1 MAEAQTEVTE
11 EQSTVFETM
20 PGADPIEQPENLD
33 LNFETVEEEETTEDE
48 LSGEEEA
55 EEPAEGESESEEE
68 AATEEEVLEELPDAA
83 SAEAEAE
90 AEEPEPVAE
99 TEDIPPP
106 KKPMVPKSRLDEVLA
121 KQKAL
126 QKQLD
131 EMKAAQEPAEDAPE
145 EFDFDK
151 GEIEYQ
157 QLVLDG
163 ESEKAAALRQTMRK
177 AEREQI
183 AYEMR
188 KEMGTTVAKS
198 AQETALATAAQEMES
213 AFPVFDQ
220 NSESFNQE
228 LTQEVV
234 ELRDAFITQG
244 FDVVDALSKAVNF
257 VVKSNDIVSSAEET
271 PALADA
277 PKKQAVA
284 DKKRK
289 EVSRKLKAAESQPP
303 EMPGESSSARGDQA
317 INVNNLTEDEFNAL
331 PDATLKR
338 LRGDLF

>member
-1 MAEAQTEVTE
+1 MAEAQETDKSEDLT
-11 EQSTVFETM
+11 FATM
-20 PGADPIEQPENLD
+20 PGADALEQPENLD
-33 LNFETVEEEETTEDE
+33 LNFETVIEEETEETEDNE
-48 LSGEEEA
+48 SLV
-55 EEPAEGESESEEE
+55 EP
-68 AATEEEVLEELPDAA
+68 TEEEVEPAEEDAEEELTEEEELPQV
-83 SAEAEAE
+83 AEAE
-90 AEEPEPVAE
+90 E

-106 KKPMVPKSRLDEVLA
+106 KKKPMVPKARLDEVLA

-131 EMKAAQEPAEDAPE
+131 DMKEAQAPAEDAPE

-151 GEIEYQ
+151 GELEYQ

-163 ESEKAAALRQTMRK
+163 EAEKAAALRQQMRK
-177 AEREQI
+177 SEREQI

-188 KEMGTTVAKS
+188 KEMGNTVS
-198 AQETALATAAQEMES
+198 QNAQETALATAAKELEE
-213 AFPVFDQ
+213 AFPVFDH
-220 NSESFNQE
+220 NSEVFDKD

-234 ELRDAFITQG
+234 GLRDAFITQG
-244 FDVVDALSKAVNF
+244 YEAVDALSKAVNF
-257 VVKSNDIVSSAEET
+257 VVKSNDLEAESET
-271 PALADA
+271 PSLAA
-277 PKKQAVA
+277 TKNTQNVA

-303 EMPGESSSARGDQA
+303 EMPGESSSARGEQA
-317 INVNNLTEDEFNAL
+317 VNLGNLTEDEFNAL

>member
-1 MAEAQTEVTE
+1 MAEAQETDKSEDLT
-11 EQSTVFETM
+11 FATM
-20 PGADPIEQPENLD
+20 PGADALEQPENLD
-33 LNFETVEEEETTEDE
+33 LNFETVIEEETEETEDNE
-48 LSGEEEA
+48 SLV
-55 EEPAEGESESEEE
+55 EP
-68 AATEEEVLEELPDAA
+68 TEEEVEPAEEDAEEELTEEEELPQV
-83 SAEAEAE
+83 AEAE
-90 AEEPEPVAE
+90 E

-106 KKPMVPKSRLDEVLA
+106 KKKPMVPKARLDEVLA

-131 EMKAAQEPAEDAPE
+131 DMKEAQAPAEDAPE

-151 GEIEYQ
+151 GELEYQ

-163 ESEKAAALRQTMRK
+163 EAEKAAALRQQTRK
-177 AEREQI
+177 SEREQI

-188 KEMGTTVAKS
+188 KEMGNTVS
-198 AQETALATAAQEMES
+198 QNAQETALATAAKELEE
-213 AFPVFDQ
+213 AFPVFDH
-220 NSESFNQE
+220 NSEVFDQD

-234 ELRDAFITQG
+234 GLRDAFITQG
-244 FDVVDALSKAVNF
+244 YEAVDALSKAVNF
-257 VVKSNDIVSSAEET
+257 VVKSNDLEAESET
-271 PALADA
+271 PSLAA
-277 PKKQAVA
+277 TKNTQNVA

-303 EMPGESSSARGDQA
+303 EMPGESSSARGEQA
-317 INVNNLTEDEFNAL
+317 VNLGNLTEDEFNAL